1 MRNRMG
7 SEEFVHEEQNGN
19 WGVCSN
25 GDTMRGN
32 ENKINQGLKDS
43 EKKFN
48 YLVSEIY
55 LQTNDCL
62 GPEGNGKHKQN
73 EVRQDS
79 DASCCLGFKFYLHS
93 FSAVP
98 RG

>member
-1 MRNRMG
+1 MG
-7 SEEFVHEEQNGN
+7 TEEFVVMETPWEEMKTK
-19 WGVCSN
+19 SIR
-25 GDTMRGN
+25 DS
-32 ENKINQGLKDS
+32 KILK
-43 EKKFN
+43 KKFN